1 MTLDDD
7 PAKRR
12 KPAMKRTLF
21 IIPLLLFLGLAGYLG
36 FGLTRDASILPS
48 TLIDKPVPRFDL
60 PPLLDGANGLKT
72 ADLVGEVSLVN
83 VFASWCVPCRAEHP
97 YLVKAAEQEDL
108 PIYGINWKDKRAD
121 ATAWLEEL
129 GNPYRGIGHDPD
141 NKAGVEWGVYGAP
154 ETYVIDRKGRVRYKH
169 VGPVFDETL
178 ENTILPLVRQLRST
192 PG

>member
-1 MTLDDD
+1 
-7 PAKRR
+7 
-12 KPAMKRTLF
+12 MKRALF

-36 FGLTRDASILPS
+36 YGLTRDSSILPS
-48 TLIDKPVPRFDL
+48 TLIDKPVPQFAL
-60 PPLLDGANGLKT
+60 LPLLDGESGLKT
-72 ADLVGEVSLVN
+72 ADLTGEVSLVN

-97 YLVKAAEQEDL
+97 YLVKAAEQDGVPL
-108 PIYGINWKDKRAD
+108 YGINWKDKRAD

-129 GNPYRGIGHDPD
+129 GNPYKAIGFDPD

-178 ENTILPLVRQLRST
+178 ENTILPLVRQLRSD